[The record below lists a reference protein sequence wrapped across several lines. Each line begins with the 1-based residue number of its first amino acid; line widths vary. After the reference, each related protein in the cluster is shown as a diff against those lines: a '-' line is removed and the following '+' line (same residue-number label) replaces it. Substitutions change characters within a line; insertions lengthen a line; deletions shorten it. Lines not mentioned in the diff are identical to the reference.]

1 MLKDFIRISQYAG
14 NRFDLTQANGG
25 NSSVKIDGHIFIKSS
40 GYYLSDVGE
49 KTAFSKVKL
58 KPMQELFGSVEKFTV
73 KQIQNAVKSN
83 VESGSYPSIEI
94 GMHVL
99 LGKLVLHTHPLI
111 VNALT
116 CHKDAQ
122 AILRKLFPQAIFVT
136 YATPGVGL
144 VRAVS
149 KALKNEKADVSKTLI
164 LFLQNHGLVVSA
176 DNVETIINETE
187 RVTEEIEKYLAVD
200 FAKYKLAEKVCDFV
214 GKVSRLYNFCHCCED
229 HELYDLWRNEKALF
243 FQDYC
248 IPAAYVYNTIALEAR
263 NLEDEGQIHNYI
275 KAHIRAPQVLIYQNR
290 IYILAANIKTALEI
304 ESTLKEHLLLH
315 KIVKDNVRTL
325 TLEEK
330 QGIDEELLS

>member
-25 NSSVKIDGHIFIKSS
+25 NSSVKIDGYIFIKSS

-49 KTAFSKVKL
+49 KTAFSKVRL
-58 KPMQELFGSVEKFTV
+58 KIMQELFGSVEKFDV

-116 CHKDAQ
+116 CHKEAQ
-122 AILRKLFPQAIFVT
+122 SILQKLFPQAIFVA

-144 VRAVS
+144 VRQVA
-149 KALKNEKADVSKTLI
+149 KTLKNEKADVSKTLI

-176 DNVETIINETE
+176 DNVDTIINETE
-187 RVTEEIEKYLAVD
+187 RVTKEIEQYLGVN
-200 FAKYKLAEKVCDFV
+200 FAKYKLAEKVCAFM

-229 HELYDLWRNEKALF
+229 QELYDLCLNDKALF
-243 FQDYC
+243 FHDYC
-248 IPAAYVYNTIALEAR
+248 IPAAYVYNTIALEVS
-263 NLEDEGQIHNYI
+263 NLEDEEQIHNYI
-275 KAHIRAPQVLIYQNR
+275 KVHTRAPQVIIYQNR
-290 IYILAANIKTALEI
+290 IYILAANIKAALEI

-315 KIVKDNVRTL
+315 KIAKDKIRVL
-325 TLEEK
+325 TTEEK
-330 QGIDEELLS
+330 KAIDEELLS